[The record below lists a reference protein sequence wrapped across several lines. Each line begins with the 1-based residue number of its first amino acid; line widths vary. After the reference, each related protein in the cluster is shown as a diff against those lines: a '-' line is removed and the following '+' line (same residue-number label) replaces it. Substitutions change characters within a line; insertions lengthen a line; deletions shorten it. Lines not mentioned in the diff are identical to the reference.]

1 MKMRWRTFNKKY
13 LDKKFW
19 AAAFTLAG
27 TMIGAGILGLP
38 YVFSKSGFLIGLGWL
53 LFLGGIL
60 IFVQLCLGEVILRTK
75 GEHQLAGLAEKYL
88 GKWGK
93 NIMFFAMIFGVYSA
107 LLAYLIGEGQSFSR
121 LFTGGLDYALY
132 FGIGFWVIMTLL
144 LREGLKGLKKVET
157 WGVLVIIFI
166 ILLMLGWYF
175 PQIEMSNVSY
185 TDFSFVFLPF
195 GIVLFALLGF
205 SALPELKRE
214 IRGSEKNM
222 KKAIIIGS
230 LISIILYI
238 IFSFVFV
245 GVLGKNVTEV
255 ATLSFGNFITV
266 LGVFTMLTSYF
277 VLSFAL
283 KDMFDFDFNISKI
296 SNFLFVSIFPLI
308 LYIFISVFGLL
319 SFVKILGL
327 GGVVG
332 GGLAGILILL
342 MNKKAKKQ
350 GNRKPEYKIPLPWI
364 IVGILCLLFLI
375 GIFFEFF
382 FGLVISNI

>member
-1 MKMRWRTFNKKY
+1 MRWKTFSKNY

-19 AAAFTLAG
+19 AATFTLAG

-75 GEHQLAGLAEKYL
+75 GKHQLAGLAKKYL
-88 GKWGK
+88 GNWGK
-93 NIMFFAMIFGVYSA
+93 NLMFFAMVFGIYSA
-107 LLAYLIGEGQSFSR
+107 LLAYLIGEGQSFSK
-121 LFTGGLDYALY
+121 LFTGGFDYAIY

-144 LREGLKGLKKVET
+144 LRKGIKGLKKVET
-157 WGVLVIIFI
+157 WGVLIIIFI

-185 TDFSFVFLPF
+185 TNFSFVFLPF

-205 SALPELKRE
+205 SSLPELEME
-214 IRGSEKNM
+214 IRGDEKNM
-222 KKAIIIGS
+222 KKAIITGS

-238 IFSFVFV
+238 IFSFIFV
-245 GVLGKNVTEV
+245 GVLGKSVTEV
-255 ATLSFGNFITV
+255 ATLSLGNFVTV
-266 LGVFTMLTSYF
+266 LGIFTMLTSYF

-283 KDMFDFDFNISKI
+283 KDMFDFDLKTSKSI
-296 SNFLFVSIFPLI
+296 NFLFVSICPLI
-308 LYIFISVFGLL
+308 LYIFISIFSLL

-332 GGLAGILILL
+332 GGLTGILILL

-350 GNRKPEYKIPLPWI
+350 GNREPEYKIPLPWI
-364 IVGILCLLFLI
+364 IVIILCVLFI
-375 GIFFEFF
+375 AGIFFEFF
-382 FGLVISNI
+382 FELFSGLF

>member
-75 GEHQLAGLAEKYL
+75 GKHQLAGLAEKYL

-93 NIMFFAMIFGVYSA
+93 NLMFFAMVFGIYSA

-121 LFTGGLDYALY
+121 LLTGGLDYALY

-144 LREGLKGLKKVET
+144 LKEGIRGLKKIET

-205 SALPELKRE
+205 SALPELE
-214 IRGSEKNM
+214 IEIKGGEKNM

-230 LISIILYI
+230 LISIVLYA

-245 GVLGKNVTEV
+245 GVLGKSVTEV
-255 ATLSFGNFITV
+255 ATLSFGNFVTI

-283 KDMFDFDFNISKI
+283 KDMFDFDFNMSKV

-308 LYIFISVFGLL
+308 LYILIGFFGLL

-332 GGLAGILILL
+332 GGLTGILILL

-350 GNRKPEYKIPLPWI
+350 GNREPEYKMPLPWI
-364 IVGILCLLFLI
+364 VILILCVLFAI

-382 FGLVISNI
+382 FELFSGLF

>member
-1 MKMRWRTFNKKY
+1 MRWKTFSKNY

-19 AAAFTLAG
+19 AATFTLAG

-75 GEHQLAGLAEKYL
+75 GKHQLAGLAKKYL
-88 GKWGK
+88 GNWGK
-93 NIMFFAMIFGVYSA
+93 NLMFFAMVFGIYSA
-107 LLAYLIGEGQSFSR
+107 LLAYLIGEGQSFSK
-121 LFTGGLDYALY
+121 LFTGGFDYAIY

-144 LREGLKGLKKVET
+144 LRKGIKGLKKVET
-157 WGVLVIIFI
+157 WGVLIIIFI

-185 TDFSFVFLPF
+185 TNFSFVFLPF

-205 SALPELKRE
+205 SSLPELEME
-214 IRGSEKNM
+214 IKGDEKNM
-222 KKAIIIGS
+222 KKAIITGS

-238 IFSFVFV
+238 IFSFIFV
-245 GVLGKNVTEV
+245 GVLGKSVTEV
-255 ATLSFGNFITV
+255 ATLSLGNFVTV
-266 LGVFTMLTSYF
+266 LGIFTMLTSYF

-283 KDMFDFDFNISKI
+283 KDMFDFDLKTSKSI
-296 SNFLFVSIFPLI
+296 NFLFVSICPLI
-308 LYIFISVFGLL
+308 LYIFISIFSLL

-332 GGLAGILILL
+332 GGLTGILILL

-350 GNRKPEYKIPLPWI
+350 GNREPEYKIPLPWI
-364 IVGILCLLFLI
+364 IVIILCVLFI
-375 GIFFEFF
+375 AGIFFEFF
-382 FGLVISNI
+382 FELFSGLF

>member
-1 MKMRWRTFNKKY
+1 MKMRWKTFNKKY
-13 LDKKFW
+13 LDKRFW
-19 AAAFTLAG
+19 AAVFTLVG

-53 LFLGGIL
+53 LALGGVL
-60 IFVQLCLGEVILRTK
+60 IFVKLCLGEVVLRTK
-75 GEHQLAGLAEKYL
+75 GDHQLAGYAEKYL

-93 NIMFFAMIFGVYSA
+93 NIMFFTMIFGIYSA

-121 LFTGGLDYALY
+121 LFTGGLDYAIY
-132 FGIGFWVIMTLL
+132 FGIGFWFLMTFLL
-144 LREGLKGLKKVET
+144 KEGIRGLRKIET

-175 PQIEMSNVSY
+175 PQVEVSNISY

-205 SALPELKRE
+205 ACIPELERE
-214 IRGSEKNM
+214 IKGDEKKM
-222 KKAIIIGS
+222 WKIIVTGS
-230 LISIILYI
+230 LISIILYA
-238 IFSFVFV
+238 IFSFIFV
-245 GVLGKNVTEV
+245 GVLGKGVTEV

-266 LGVFTMLTSYF
+266 LGIFTMLTSYF

-283 KDMFDFDFNISKI
+283 KDMFDFDFDSSKLR
-296 SNFLFVSIFPLI
+296 NFLFVSIFPLL
-308 LYIFISVFGLL
+308 LYIFVSFFSLF
-319 SFVKILGL
+319 SFVRVLSI

-332 GGLAGILILL
+332 GGITGILVLL
-342 MNKKAKKQ
+342 MAKKAKKQ
-350 GNRKPEYKIPLPWI
+350 GNRKPEYKVPLPWI
-364 IVGILCLLFLI
+364 VIVILSLLFAA

-382 FGLVISNI
+382 FGLF